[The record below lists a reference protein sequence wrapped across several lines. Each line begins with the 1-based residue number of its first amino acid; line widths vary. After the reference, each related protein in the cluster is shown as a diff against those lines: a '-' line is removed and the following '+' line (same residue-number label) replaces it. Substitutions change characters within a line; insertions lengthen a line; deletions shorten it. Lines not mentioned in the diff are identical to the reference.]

1 MGADGAEGVV
11 CRIEGDVAYITLDR
25 PSVRNAVSRRLHHEL
40 GDVIYRVGQDVDIR
54 FIVLA
59 GSGGTFSSGGD
70 LQELGEGLPPEYV
83 FDYWRRMN
91 STIVQLRTA
100 RQIVV
105 AAVQGSAVGAGAA
118 LALAADIVV
127 AEQGSRF
134 RFSFVH
140 LGLLPDAG
148 TNLTLAQSVG
158 MARAR
163 DLLLSGR
170 WISAVEAHRTGM
182 IARLAAHDKLDDEVA
197 LVLTSL
203 RQAPG
208 STLALAKSL
217 LDNIGSPQFASAVR
231 TEGVYQLSA
240 AYSTDYRGHI
250 NRVMDGM
257 RLTTTPDSDGA
268 NEPPALHRRKRGEK

>member
-1 MGADGAEGVV
+1 MATDSAEGVV
-11 CRIEGDVAYITLDR
+11 CRVDGDVAYVTIDR
-25 PSVRNAVSRRLHHEL
+25 PSVRNAVSRRLHHKL
-40 GDVIYRVGQDVDIR
+40 GDLIYRVGQDVNVR

-70 LQELGEGLPPEYV
+70 LQELGAGLPPEYI

-91 STIVQLRTA
+91 STILQLRTA

-127 AEQGSRF
+127 AEEGSRF

-148 TNLTLAQSVG
+148 TNLTLVQSVG

-170 WISAVEAHRTGM
+170 WISAAEAHGAGM
-182 IARLAAHDKLDDEVA
+182 IARLASHGKLDDEVSI
-197 LVLTSL
+197 VLTSL

-217 LDNIGSPQFASAVR
+217 LDNIGSPHFAAAVR
-231 TEGVYQLSA
+231 TEGVYQLA
-240 AYSTDYRGHI
+240 AAHSTDYRGHI

-257 RLTTTPDSDGA
+257 RLGTAEDADGA
-268 NEPPALHRRKRGEK
+268 EEAPSPNGPKRDET